1 MKSYSK
7 FLDLQNWGLK
17 IVCEIRRTR
26 VPLQKPYLH
35 LLQQIKKDFQIFQP
49 PRELLEAASASRF
62 CDTGSEET
70 SLSEEQTAAAEK
82 WKQWWDTREDA
93 KNKESLNLELNE
105 LRKKLMTGKNKKNGV
120 EKKSNNVYSWTA
132 LFDLK
137 NTEAK
142 CKGRVQ
148 KKNNTFLK
156 IKNWRSEYLEHK
168 LLSATKFLYT
178 YSTVEQ
184 QGMQIKDMC
193 PICQNNTR
201 QLQ

>member
-1 MKSYSK
+1 MFLSK
-7 FLDLQNWGLK
+7 NFIFICFNKQ
-17 IVCEIRRTR
+17 T
-26 VPLQKPYLH
+26 
-35 LLQQIKKDFQIFQP
+35 KKDFQIFQP
-49 PRELLEAASASRF
+49 PKELLEAASASRF

-82 WKQWWDTREDA
+82 WKQGWDTREDA

-105 LRKKLMTGKNKKNGV
+105 LRKKLMTGKSKKNGV
-120 EKKSNNVYSWTA
+120 AKKKKSNNVYSWAA

-178 YSTVEQ
+178 YSTAEQ
-184 QGMQIKDMC
+184 QGRQIKDMC